1 MRAAVLAI
9 LFTLAAQSGTDKQM
23 IKAYKLEE
31 CEQIYQMINFLL
43 VSGGQQWDLLEKQPK
58 NKMKPLEISW
68 SVDLAAN
75 YTSIDT
81 AFCDVED

>member
-9 LFTLAAQSGTDKQM
+9 LLTLASQSGAEEQM
-23 IKAYKLEE
+23 TEAYKPEE
-31 CEQIYQMINFLL
+31 CEQIYQMIDFLL
-43 VSGGQQWDLLEKQPK
+43 VSAGQQWSLLEKQPK
-58 NKMKPLEISW
+58 NKKIALEISW

-81 AFCDVED
+81 SFCDVED

>member
-9 LFTLAAQSGTDKQM
+9 LLTLASQSGAEEQRT
-23 IKAYKLEE
+23 KAYKLEE
-31 CEQIYQMINFLL
+31 CEQIYQMIDFLL
-43 VSGGQQWDLLEKQPK
+43 VSAGQQWSLLEKQPK
-58 NKMKPLEISW
+58 NKKIALEISW